1 MRNELRKFIIDNFLF
16 GKDSFEFSDD
26 DSFIERG
33 LIDSSGVLELVGF
46 LEDTYRIKVQDNEL
60 VPENLDSINK
70 LLRYLDRKVA
80 ENVPDQPLSMSGANV
95 SPIGRNH
102 QVNQAR

>member
-1 MRNELRKFIIDNFLF
+1 MRNELRKFVTDNFLF

-26 DSFIERG
+26 DSFLEKG

-46 LEDTYRIKVQDNEL
+46 LEETYHIKVRDNEL

-70 LLRYLDRKVA
+70 LLRYLDRKFA
-80 ENVPDQPLSMSGANV
+80 ENATDERQRM
-95 SPIGRNH
+95 
-102 QVNQAR
+102 QARAKRERNSAKH

>member
-1 MRNELRKFIIDNFLF
+1 MRNELRTFIIDNFLF

-26 DSFIERG
+26 DSFIEKG

-46 LEDTYRIKVQDNEL
+46 LEETYLIKVRDNEL

-70 LLRYLDRKVA
+70 LLGYLDRKFA
-80 ENVPDQPLSMSGANV
+80 ENATDEQLRM
-95 SPIGRNH
+95 
-102 QVNQAR
+102 QAR

>member
-1 MRNELRKFIIDNFLF
+1 VRNELRTFIIDNFLF

-26 DSFIERG
+26 DSFIEKG

-46 LEDTYRIKVQDNEL
+46 LEETYLIKVRDNEL

-70 LLRYLDRKVA
+70 LLRYLDRKFA
-80 ENVPDQPLSMSGANV
+80 ENATDQRSEDDF
-95 SPIGRNH
+95 
-102 QVNQAR
+102 ARRAIS

>member
-16 GKDSFEFSDD
+16 GRDSVGFSDD
-26 DSFIERG
+26 DSFLEKS

-46 LEDTYRIKVQDNEL
+46 LEETYDIAVRDHEL

-70 LLRYLDRKVA
+70 LLRYLAMKSTEDKEDRLA
-80 ENVPDQPLSMSGANV
+80 ARAV
-95 SPIGRNH
+95 S
-102 QVNQAR
+102 